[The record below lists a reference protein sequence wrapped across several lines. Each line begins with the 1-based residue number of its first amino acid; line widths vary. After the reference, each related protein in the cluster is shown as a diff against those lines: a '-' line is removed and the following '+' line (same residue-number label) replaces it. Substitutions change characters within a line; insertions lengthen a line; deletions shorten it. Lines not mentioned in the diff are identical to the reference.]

1 MNISPFLSYGPLYTA
16 VTTGFC
22 GSLTTFSGWQLDIFE
37 SWINGTASHRDWFRD
52 VSRLESFLCTLHR
65 KLKPTRTHRQ

>member
-1 MNISPFLSYGPLYTA
+1 MSSCICQLQSKLIANIPPCCSYGPLYTA

-52 VSRLESFLCTLHR
+52 VSN
-65 KLKPTRTHRQ
+65 